1 MVFHRE
7 RSQWCLRKR
16 KCTTGEKSHR
26 THWQECRLCV
36 MHLLPPR
43 CYYYLGTQ
51 PGVMVCQLFPRCPYW
66 HPSAAPWHLG
76 GTLGEGRGRQQSAC
90 GCMWSGGEHDRRH
103 SRADIRRTDAHQL
116 CCQDR
121 SCTSKQIVLG
131 VKWLHIP
138 KQGRLWH
145 RLVDGKYG
153 LEQCREKGRL
163 LSLVYLLW
171 GGESCRWSVK
181 AASSSAHFCKDY
193 KIINKDSEH
202 VHLKPETSLLRK
214 KTSEMIQKWFVSVP
228 LISLAFRHRS

>member
-1 MVFHRE
+1 MSVCTLAMFLLGSGLFVHFVLMIIKERTKDTPPFFLCVHTCGPPITPATHRTGTEPHITATTRQNTLLHLSWIKKNQSYCDLVRRDVLTLKDAWVSNHCICIKKKICNEESRQMVFHRE

-90 GCMWSGGEHDRRH
+90 GCMWSGGEHV
-103 SRADIRRTDAHQL
+103 
-116 CCQDR
+116 R
-121 SCTSKQIVLG
+121 S
-131 VKWLHIP
+131 
-138 KQGRLWH
+138 
-145 RLVDGKYG
+145 
-153 LEQCREKGRL
+153 
-163 LSLVYLLW
+163 
-171 GGESCRWSVK
+171 
-181 AASSSAHFCKDY
+181 AS
-193 KIINKDSEH
+193 
-202 VHLKPETSLLRK
+202 
-214 KTSEMIQKWFVSVP
+214 
-228 LISLAFRHRS
+228 